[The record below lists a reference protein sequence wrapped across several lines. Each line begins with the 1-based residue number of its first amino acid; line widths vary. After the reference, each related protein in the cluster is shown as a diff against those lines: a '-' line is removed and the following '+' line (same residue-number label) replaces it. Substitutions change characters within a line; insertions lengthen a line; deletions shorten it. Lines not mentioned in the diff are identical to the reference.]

1 MFKKIICV
9 SLLSFAVVCNVH
21 GASKSKSDS
30 AAKKTTKPANNKKNT
45 LIPRKVLLAKP
56 DRFCVSM
63 SHDGKKIAYVA
74 RKDDQVEVRVE
85 DLSGK
90 LLNKFS
96 IKPTRGLHEIG
107 LVWMFTGNHI
117 LVPQDE
123 NGDENY
129 HIYCLDVVTGRMKNL
144 TPFKGAK
151 SSPEKIS
158 KKYPNEVII
167 ACNKDD
173 PKWFDAY
180 RLNVIT
186 GKIDLIFKNREY
198 SSFIFDSNLNLRIAS
213 KSMPDASDERHAL
226 HNGKFELIKKI
237 PYEDAKSTYP
247 LFFSSDCQI
256 LYGLDST
263 GRDKSALV
271 AYDLENKTSKVL
283 YTSDLADI
291 SSVDTDPNTRAPQA
305 VVVNYLK
312 PEIFTLDPNVAND
325 MEYLKSKSDGMTI
338 NILEKNDQNNI
349 WLVVFSSPTMS
360 KQYYL
365 YRRDEK
371 NNRPLSLKY
380 LFAAQP
386 ELDKYQLQEMTPVVI
401 KSRDGLDLVCYL
413 TKAFDFKEG
422 NPSKMVV
429 YVHGGPWARDG
440 FGFVTTAQLL
450 ANRGYSV
457 LQINYRGSTGF
468 GKAFANAIDHNLDKV
483 RNDIIDGV
491 NWAIENKIADRKQI
505 AIMGGSFGGYS
516 TLAGLAYTPDVFCCG
531 VDVVGP
537 SNWITTFK
545 KVPPYWIPTMVH
557 WYRCA
562 GDPRTEEGREELL
575 ANSPITRVKNIKKPL
590 IIFQGAQ
597 DPRVNKAESDQMVAD
612 MIKNGLTV
620 VYVLYPDEGHG
631 FQREPNSR
639 SYLALTEKFLS
650 RVLGGWYESIHEK
663 ELEGSSHQ
671 IIEGKSLQD

>member
-1 MFKKIICV
+1 MFKKMICIG
-9 SLLSFAVVCNVH
+9 LLSLAFVCDAQESNKSESNSAV
-21 GASKSKSDS
+21 
-30 AAKKTTKPANNKKNT
+30 KKTAKPAKNPANT

-63 SHDGKKIAYVA
+63 NHAGDKIAYVA
-74 RKDDQVEVRVE
+74 RKGDQVEVRVE

-96 IKPTRGLHEIG
+96 IKPTRGLNEMG

-129 HIYCLDVVTGRMKNL
+129 QIYCLDVATGKSKNL
-144 TPFKGAK
+144 TPFNGAK

-158 KKYPNEVII
+158 KKYPQDVII

-173 PKWFDAY
+173 AQWFDAY
-180 RLNVIT
+180 RVNIIT
-186 GKIDLIFKNREY
+186 RKIDLVFKNRVYGEL
-198 SSFIFDSNLNLRIAS
+198 IFDSDLNLRIANKTLQDGS
-213 KSMPDASDERHAL
+213 EEIHAL
-226 HNGKFELIKKI
+226 HNGKFELFKKV
-237 PYEDAKSTYP
+237 PFEDTKNSKS
-247 LFFSSDCQI
+247 LFFSSDCKTF
-256 LYGLDST
+256 YALDSS
-263 GRDKSALV
+263 GKDKNALV
-271 AYDLENKTSKVL
+271 AYDLENKTSKML

-291 SSVDTDPNTRAPQA
+291 SSIDTDPNTRAPRA

-312 PEIFTLDPNVAND
+312 PEIFALDPSVAKD
-325 MEYLKSKSDGMTI
+325 MEYLKSKSEGATV
-338 NILEKNDQNNI
+338 NILEKNDKNNI
-349 WLVVFSSPTMS
+349 WLVAFSSPTMS
-360 KQYYL
+360 TKYYL

-380 LFAAQP
+380 LFASQP
-386 ELDKYQLQEMTPVVI
+386 ELDKYKLQEMTPVVI
-401 KSRDGLDLVCYL
+401 KSRDGLDFVCYL
-413 TKAFDFKEG
+413 TKAFNFKEG
-422 NPSKMVV
+422 SQSKMVV
-429 YVHGGPWARDG
+429 FVHGGPWARDG
-440 FGFVTTAQLL
+440 FGFDKTAQLL

-468 GKAFANAIDHNLDKV
+468 GKAFTNAINHNLDKV

-491 NWAIENKIADRKQI
+491 NWAIENKIADKKQI

-516 TLAGLAYTPDVFCCG
+516 TLAGLAFTPDVFCCG

-537 SNWITTFK
+537 SNWITLFK
-545 KVPPYWIPTMVH
+545 KVPPYWIPHMVG

-562 GDPRTEEGREELL
+562 GDPRTEEGRAELL

-590 IIFQGAQ
+590 VIFQGEH

-612 MIKNGLTV
+612 MKKNGLNV

-631 FQREPNSR
+631 FLREPNSI
-639 SYLALTEKFLS
+639 SYLAITEKFLS
-650 RVLGGWYESIHEK
+650 RVLGGWFESIHEK

-671 IIEGKSLQD
+671 VLEGKI